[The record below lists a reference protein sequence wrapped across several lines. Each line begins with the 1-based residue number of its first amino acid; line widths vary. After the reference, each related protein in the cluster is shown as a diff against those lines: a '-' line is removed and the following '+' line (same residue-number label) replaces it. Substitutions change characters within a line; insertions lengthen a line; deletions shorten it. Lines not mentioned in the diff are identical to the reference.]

1 MRQNDKR
8 ALAALVLAFAAV
20 TAGAQAIDDS
30 ETIQIAQAGG
40 DAAVAE
46 FEQLL
51 FETEGLQVYNDLIQR
66 QIQAQQQEI
75 VDYQAALAL
84 VPELERQLPP
94 LLIRMVD
101 GLDAFVQRDIPFLRE
116 ERLER
121 VAELQ
126 LLVERSDVNDAEKL
140 RRVLEAWQIETEYG
154 NAYTTYR
161 GQESVRGEDRQV
173 DFLQIGRVAFFYQ
186 TTDEDEITAA
196 WDVEN
201 GGWIEL
207 GSEHRNSVGQALQ
220 MAQNQIAPELVLL
233 PVTAPEQ
240 PQ

>member
-8 ALAALVLAFAAV
+8 ALAALVLAFATA
-20 TAGAQAIDDS
+20 TAGAQRVDDS
-30 ETIQIAQAGG
+30 ETLRIAQAGG

-51 FETEGLQVYNDLIQR
+51 RETEGLRVYNELVQR
-66 QIQAQQQEI
+66 QIEAQQQDI

-84 VPELERQLPP
+84 VPDLERQLPP
-94 LLIRMVD
+94 LLIRMVE
-101 GLDAFVQRDIPFLRE
+101 GLDEFVQRDIPFLRE

-126 LLVERSDVNDAEKL
+126 LLIERSDVNDAEKL

-154 NAYTTYR
+154 SAYMTYR
-161 GQESVRGEDRQV
+161 GQVNIGGEDRQV
-173 DFLQIGRVAFFYQ
+173 DYLQIGRVAFFYQ

-196 WDVEN
+196 WDVDN
-201 GGWIEL
+201 GGWVEL

-220 MAQNQIAPELVLL
+220 MALNQIAPELVLL
-233 PVTAPEQ
+233 PITAAE
-240 PQ
+240 